1 MSSGCIR
8 VEKPFELAELLLT
21 DSPEWPPA
29 KIRTAMQQNNEQTA
43 GLKTPV
49 DVVLLY
55 LTAWTDGNG
64 RVQFRKDIYMRD
76 ELVLNGLNQKPK
88 AEKIKVIPF

>member
-1 MSSGCIR
+1 
-8 VEKPFELAELLLT
+8 
-21 DSPEWPPA
+21 
-29 KIRTAMQQNNEQTA
+29 MQQNREQIA
-43 GLKTPV
+43 SLKTPV
-49 DVVLLY
+49 DVLLLY

-76 ELVLNGLNQKPK
+76 EMILNALNQKLK